1 MRKILLIA
9 AAIALLSSGTAFTQ
23 VSDIITKEIQESF
36 TPKSALDTLKAGN
49 TRFIIN
55 KMVRRNLINEAVL
68 TAGKQHPFA
77 VILGCMDSRAVEEYL
92 FDAGIGSIF
101 NIRVAG
107 NIVNEDI
114 IGSVEYAC
122 KAVGAKLIVV
132 LGHSNCGAV
141 KGACD
146 DVKMGELTKVLEK
159 IMPAV
164 NSVKESGDR
173 TSKNHEFVEE
183 VSKANVIQ
191 SVNEIRQKS
200 SILNEM
206 ISKGEIGI
214 IGAMY
219 NLETGEVT
227 FYED

>member
-1 MRKILLIA
+1 MRKILLFA
-9 AAIALLSSGTAFTQ
+9 AALALLNSEIAMSQ
-23 VSDIITKEIQESF
+23 YSEIITKEIQESF
-36 TPKSALDTLKAGN
+36 SPVSALDTLKAGN
-49 TRFIIN
+49 ARFILN

-77 VILGCMDSRAVEEYL
+77 VVLGCMDSRAVEEYL

-114 IGSVEYAC
+114 IGSIEYAC
-122 KAVGAKLIVV
+122 KVVGAKLIVV
-132 LGHSNCGAV
+132 LGHSNCGAI

-146 DVKMGELTKVLEK
+146 DVKMGDLTILLEK
-159 IMPAV
+159 IIPAV
-164 NSVKESGDR
+164 NSVKETGDR
-173 TSKNHEFVEE
+173 TSKNIEFVEE

-200 SILNEM
+200 SILKEM
-206 ISKGEIGI
+206 LDKGEIGI
-214 IGAMY
+214 TGAMY
-219 NLETGEVT
+219 DLETGKVT